1 MSNLSI
7 IKCKACG
14 TFNHNLDYCSN
25 CGELIN
31 PTLIR
36 KENIDKRKKK
46 HKEHLKKEQIKTENS
61 FFSKLRNHRFWIVRA
76 FAAILYS
83 IWVIILAIG
92 SFLAWLAA
100 TISA

>member
-1 MSNLSI
+1 MTNLSI
-7 IKCKACG
+7 IKCNTCG
-14 TFNHNLDYCSN
+14 TFNRNLDYCSN

-46 HKEHLKKEQIKTENS
+46 QNEQRKKEQVEAENS
-61 FFSKLRNHRFWIVRA
+61 FFNKLRNHRFWIVRI
-76 FAAILYS
+76 FATILYS
-83 IWVIILAIG
+83 VWVIILAIG